1 MVISDNLA
9 AHALG
14 GYFCN
19 FSSVKRFCRFCNR
32 TKHQIEE
39 AILSG
44 NFTLCTNEGNDN
56 IVEFPNICSVYGMKS
71 KLWLNQLKYFHVSN
85 GLPLDLAHD
94 LFKDLAIGIMN
105 LLVTSYLQ
113 ANVFT
118 FDDLSTVIQRLCYS
132 ELIKSIN
139 HK

>member
-1 MVISDNLA
+1 MVVSDNLA

-14 GYFCN
+14 GYFRN
-19 FSSVKRFCRFCNR
+19 FSCFKRFCRFCNQ

-39 AILSG
+39 AILSS
-44 NFTLCTNEGNDN
+44 NFTLCSNKGNDS

-71 KLWLNQLKYFHVSN
+71 ESWLNQLKYFHVSN

-94 LFKDLAIGIMN
+94 LFKDLTIAIMN

-118 FDDLSTVIQRLCYS
+118 FDDLNTVIQSLCYS